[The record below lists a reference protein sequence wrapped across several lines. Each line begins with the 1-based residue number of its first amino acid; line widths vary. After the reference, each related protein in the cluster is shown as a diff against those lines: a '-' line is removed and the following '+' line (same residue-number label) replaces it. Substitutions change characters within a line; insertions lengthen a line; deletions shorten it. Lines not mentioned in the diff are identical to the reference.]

1 MFTQYLESHPTVTFT
16 SSSKS
21 TWFYVLNFLSIKNA
35 ADGSSS
41 GLTRDELDAS
51 LGTLSQMA
59 MSLESDIVLLRERNV
74 TDGLLGDY
82 LIRKIA
88 DEEDFQEVR

>member
-1 MFTQYLESHPTVTFT
+1 
-16 SSSKS
+16 
-21 TWFYVLNFLSIKNA
+21 
-35 ADGSSS
+35 
-41 GLTRDELDAS
+41 
-51 LGTLSQMA
+51 

-88 DEEDFQEVR
+88 DEEDFQEVRYVLRGSKISFLQSSFLNSQSIVTFLSFQKNSIFHICVL